1 MGCQMDPSFELF
13 LIQTVVTQTVV
24 CTIVSVAANQK
35 READEVAAAGFFPR
49 SVVLYLMSIA
59 I

>member
-24 CTIVSVAANQK
+24 CAIVSVAANQK
-35 READEVAAAGFFPR
+35 RVPDDVAAAGFFPR
-49 SVVLYLMSIA
+49 SVVLYHMSTA